1 MRALGIVRRLAA
13 PAAALLLC
21 ACTGASLL
29 PDEISMGAG
38 ELNAQLARRFPLTRE
53 AAGGLVAFEFAR
65 PEISIGTSTDRMTFA
80 VDISVKSPKLAV
92 FIDRPFATRTT
103 FSGVPRYDP
112 QTLGLY
118 LGEVRIERFEGLSA
132 AEGKLLSPA
141 IRMAGE
147 IPIHTFKPGDFT
159 RYGLRYEPQSVEV
172 RDGQLVLKLAR
183 PG

>member
-1 MRALGIVRRLAA
+1 MRVFRLVPA
-13 PAAALLLC
+13 PLAALLLC
-21 ACTGASLL
+21 ACAATAIL
-29 PDEISMGAG
+29 PDEISMNAA
-38 ELNAQLARRFPLTRE
+38 ELGAQLSRRFPITRE
-53 AAGGLVAFEFAR
+53 AAGGLVSFEFAR
-65 PEISIGTSTDRMTFA
+65 PEIAIGTSTDRMTFA

-118 LGEVRIERFEGLSA
+118 LGDVRIERFEGLSA
-132 AEGKLLSPA
+132 SEGKLLSPA

-147 IPIHTFKPGDFT
+147 IPIHTFRPGDFT
-159 RYGLRYEPQSVEV
+159 RYGMRYEPQSVEV
-172 RDGQLVLKLAR
+172 RDGRLVLKLAR